1 MKSPKRYILVIIS
14 LLLLSNFN
22 LKQLILSPNYSDRID
37 IDLENEDSW
46 SVLIQ
51 PNEFTDFPIL
61 KTLNDSFYIGYRI
74 YSSDIAYIA
83 KYDGSGTCLW
93 QDPLTDGVL
102 IDFDFDSKSNLC
114 MIAWFDSNYILLK
127 FNILRELL
135 WFKMLDSN
143 YDIHSFK
150 VDLNDSIYISGTNYT
165 NQKAFLLKFNHS
177 GNLVWNKKLDAYNK
191 TYFVKIEIDSNN
203 CVYLCGSHY
212 LFKYNSSGS
221 MIWYKELDIN
231 ANSLKVYS
239 DENIIVSGYTELPD
253 YNYDLW
259 LLKLNSSGN
268 ITYQSNIVN
277 NTDYRPVQNF
287 QIFFLDNIYIYTD
300 IPLIREGNYI
310 IYSEPFLLKFD
321 PNLSFCWNFSLADYN
336 VRPSYATTLY
346 LDIGITSQQDIAI
359 IYNTYRTSTDIGILR
374 LNSSGQVITN
384 YFWGGSYYD
393 NINAIAIDSQDNLYM
408 LCRCGY
414 VNIWNNHEDRTVFVK
429 NPKPNGI
436 PPPYQQID
444 YRDIYIFS
452 FLGITSIVSIIII
465 ISILKR
471 VSKSRN
477 SEGQ

>member
-1 MKSPKRYILVIIS
+1 MKSPKRYILVIIT
-14 LLLLSNFN
+14 LLLLFNFN
-22 LKQLILSPNYSDRID
+22 LKQLILSPNYSDSID
-37 IDLENEDSW
+37 IDSENEDSW
-46 SVLIQ
+46 SV
-51 PNEFTDFPIL
+51 FVGGSDPIL
-61 KTLNDSFYIGYRI
+61 KILNDSFYIGSRT
-74 YSSDIAYIA
+74 YIA

-93 QDPLTDGVL
+93 EYRFTDVDL
-102 IDFDFDSKSNLC
+102 VYFDFDSKSNLC

-135 WFKMLDSN
+135 WFKIFDSD
-143 YDIHSFK
+143 YDINYLK

-177 GNLVWNKKLDAYNK
+177 GNLVWNKKLDAYNR
-191 TYFVKIEIDSNN
+191 TNFVMIEIDSNN
-203 CVYLCGSHY
+203 CVYLWGPRY

-221 MIWYKELDIN
+221 MMWYKQLDIN
-231 ANSLKVYS
+231 ATFYSLKVYS

-287 QIFFLDNIYIYTD
+287 QIFFLDNIYFYTD
-300 IPLIREGNYI
+300 VSYYEYYEG
-310 IYSEPFLLKFD
+310 FLLKFD
-321 PNLSFCWNFSLADYN
+321 INLNFCWNFSLTDYN
-336 VRPSYATTLY
+336 IDYYYYYKS

-359 IYNTYRTSTDIGILR
+359 IYTTRRASRDIGILK

-384 YFWGGSYYD
+384 YFWGGSYSD
-393 NINAIAIDSQDNLYM
+393 NINTIAIDSQDNLYM
-408 LCRCGY
+408 LCRCEY
-414 VNIWNNHEDRTVFVK
+414 VNIWNNHIDRTVFVK

-436 PPPYQQID
+436 PPPYQQFD

-452 FLGITSIVSIIII
+452 FLGITSIISIIAI
-465 ISILKR
+465 ISILLS

-477 SEGQ
+477 NKSQ